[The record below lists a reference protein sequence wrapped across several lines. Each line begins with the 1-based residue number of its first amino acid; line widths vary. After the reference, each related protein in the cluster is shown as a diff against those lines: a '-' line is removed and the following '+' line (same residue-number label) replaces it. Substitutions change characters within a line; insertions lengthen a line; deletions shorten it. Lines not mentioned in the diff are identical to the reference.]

1 MKKNMR
7 RSLQIAPGSDCAM
20 LRPPKL
26 QTYQDVQIFP
36 CYLLVVFVGCYF
48 KEEEEWWKK
57 LFIKVRGLP
66 PGKVSLFV
74 FVFSVENDFMGG

>member
-26 QTYQDVQIFP
+26 QTYQDV
-36 CYLLVVFVGCYF
+36 VVFVGCCCCYF

-74 FVFSVENDFMGG
+74 FLFSVDNDFMGG